1 VLSYV
6 PTSLCLNPAIPGCS
20 TNVPGTRLKEG
31 YVGATLPLPQVRSEL
46 TLILDYQN
54 LSSPLVS
61 SKRVQGTL
69 NYIFHLGHHGT

>member
-1 VLSYV
+1 MV
-6 PTSLCLNPAIPGCS
+6 
-20 TNVPGTRLKEG
+20 
-31 YVGATLPLPQVRSEL
+31 PLPRVRSEL
-46 TLILDYQN
+46 SLIVDYQN